1 MAAGLAVANGLPY
14 GSAIRA
20 LTIGPASIWGA
31 AGEFGSLEPGKL
43 ADMVMWD
50 GDPLEPSSAPAA
62 VIIGGFSVSTV
73 TREQLLTRR
82 YSPPSKDGEWPPAY
96 R

>member
-14 GSAIRA
+14 AAAVGA
-20 LTIGPASIWGA
+20 LTLGPATIWGA
-31 AGEFGSLEPGKL
+31 GAETGSIEPGKL
-43 ADMVMWD
+43 ADLVIWD
-50 GDPLEPSSAPAA
+50 GDPLEPASAPTS
-62 VIIGGFSVSTV
+62 VIIGGYLVSTV

-82 YSPPSKDGEWPPAY
+82 YSPLNKDGEWPPAY